1 MNGDNKIY
9 YDEELGEFCATS
21 VSGIEVWGATWAKC
35 EQRLRDAN
43 RVYLDHCRHNEP
55 PSQISDSRDSAEMLG
70 V

>member
-1 MNGDNKIY
+1 MSEANIAE
-9 YDEELGEFCATS
+9 YDEDLGQWVGETMD
-21 VSGIEVWGATWAKC
+21 GGEVYGTTRADC
-35 EQRLRDAN
+35 EMRLQDAN